1 MLSRT
6 LPVLRRRWRLSV
18 TAMSV
23 VLALLAAYLVGFR
36 AVPGVSVPAVPAG
49 TAVPVHVVSGQRVK
63 IPVMKPSRRHA
74 ASWPAGRTATVALTA
89 PAHVSPPAAGPSA
102 GSVQAGTSPVWV
114 GQPDAAGTGSG
125 KAGKAPAPV
134 SRASV
139 AVASQRAGRALGVR
153 GLVLTVRRADGIAS
167 AGRVHVSVSYAK
179 FAQAYGGDYGSRL
192 RLVELPGCALTAPAV
207 RACRTQTRLGSL
219 TDARKDWVGA
229 DVTLPGATTTAS
241 ATPGGPAAPAVLTS
255 AVRSSGVILAVVA
268 APSGS
273 AGNFAAEPLS
283 EADTGWVNGASSGA
297 YTYSYPVAVPPVPG
311 GLEPTVA
318 LGYDS
323 QSVSALTSS
332 TNNEASWVGD
342 GFDYSPG
349 FIETDYSTCSQDAG
363 EPSTRDLCPDGAT
376 VSLSLNGVTTP
387 LVNGSGKWVPQAD
400 SGQTI
405 KQSGTS
411 WEVIQPDGTQYWFGV
426 NQLPGFA
433 AGDQATNSLW
443 TVPV

>member
-1 MLSRT
+1 
-6 LPVLRRRWRLSV
+6 
-18 TAMSV
+18 
-23 VLALLAAYLVGFR
+23 
-36 AVPGVSVPAVPAG
+36 
-49 TAVPVHVVSGQRVK
+49 
-63 IPVMKPSRRHA
+63 
-74 ASWPAGRTATVALTA
+74 
-89 PAHVSPPAAGPSA
+89 
-102 GSVQAGTSPVWV
+102 
-114 GQPDAAGTGSG
+114 
-125 KAGKAPAPV
+125 
-134 SRASV
+134 
-139 AVASQRAGRALGVR
+139 VR

-192 RLVELPGCALTAPAV
+192 RLVELPGCALTGPAV